1 MGTARNLVF
10 AGSIVYIHPMRE
22 STSPALSKCAA
33 GTLRRATRSIA
44 RVYDARLAAA
54 GLTTTQFSLL
64 RAIEC
69 HEGPVRLAE
78 LADELVF
85 ERTSLYRTLAPLE
98 RDGLVAVTNAERRA
112 KQVALTAK
120 GARRV
125 NKALPLWEAAQEE
138 FVGRFGRAAWNDL
151 AAQLVEIVAIARAM
165 PASID

>member
-1 MGTARNLVF
+1 
-10 AGSIVYIHPMRE
+10 MRE
-22 STSPALSKCAA
+22 SSSAAASKCAA

-44 RVYDARLAAA
+44 RVYDARLAPA

-69 HEGPVRLAE
+69 HEGPVRLAA

-85 ERTSLYRTLAPLE
+85 ERTSLYRTLEPLE
-98 RDGLVAVTNAERRA
+98 RDGLVVVTNAEPRA
-112 KQVALTAK
+112 KQVALTSK

-138 FVGRFGRAAWNDL
+138 FVGRFGRAAWNEL
-151 AAQLVEIVAIARAM
+151 AAQLVDIVDIARAM
-165 PASID
+165 PAL